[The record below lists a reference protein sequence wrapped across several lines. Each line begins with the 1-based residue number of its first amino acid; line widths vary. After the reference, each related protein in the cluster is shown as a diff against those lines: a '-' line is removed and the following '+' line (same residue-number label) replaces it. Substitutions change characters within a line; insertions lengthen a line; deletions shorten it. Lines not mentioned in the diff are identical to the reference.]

1 MIPWLEEQA
10 AASKKAASRLL
21 QVSPHIFDAL
31 VVLVTD
37 FLAIGHIGNV
47 DTTKPHDSH
56 ITVLP

>member
-10 AASKKAASRLL
+10 AASRLL